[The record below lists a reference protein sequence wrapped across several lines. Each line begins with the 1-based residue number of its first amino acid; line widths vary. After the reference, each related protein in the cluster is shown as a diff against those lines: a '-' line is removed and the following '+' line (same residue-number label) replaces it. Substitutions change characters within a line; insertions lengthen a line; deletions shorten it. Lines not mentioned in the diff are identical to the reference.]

1 MPPPKGHAPLGI
13 PFASSEPDGLAALRR
28 RGAVAREGP
37 GCAAHTTSPQNPGK
51 GPAETGFGGDGGF
64 RLREA
69 GSAGAAARGSASK
82 RMQAGLAS
90 GQSRIERKEGSDA
103 A

>member
-13 PFASSEPDGLAALRR
+13 PRTSSEPDGLAALRR
-28 RGAVAREGP
+28 RGAVARGDP

-51 GPAETGFGGDGGF
+51 GLAETGFGGDGGF

-69 GSAGAAARGSASK
+69 DSAGAAARESASK

-90 GQSRIERKEGSDA
+90 GQGRIGRREGNDA